1 MRNLKYAILGLL
13 NQKNMTGYE
22 LLQSFEKSLA
32 QFWTAKHS
40 QIYPELKKLAK
51 EGMVEYEILPD
62 TRILDKKVYRIT
74 QQGKADFKH
83 WLALDDEISP
93 VPKDIFRLRL
103 FFAEEL
109 SNDRR
114 IYLIE
119 RQLEQHKK
127 RLNLLRAQEG
137 KEKSV
142 VDIKTREFSDYIIW
156 LGAIKRE
163 TAYCEWLEE
172 CIKLCQNNILT
183 K

>member
-40 QIYPELKKLAK
+40 QIYPELKKLTK

-62 TRILDKKVYRIT
+62 TRVLDKKLYRIT
-74 QQGKADFKH
+74 KAGRDDFKN
-83 WLALDDEISP
+83 WLAIDEKIEP

-109 SNDRR
+109 PNDRR
-114 IYLIE
+114 IYLLE
-119 RQLEQHKK
+119 RQLEQHKN
-127 RLNLLRAQEG
+127 RLTLL
-137 KEKSV
+137 KEKE
-142 VDIKTREFSDYIIW
+142 DKKQFIEDTKTREFSDYIIW

-172 CIKLCQNNILT
+172 CISLCKN
-183 K
+183 KS